1 MAIILRLNV
10 NDFRDEF
17 EAYGRDNF
25 SYEAL
30 EVLFNYYDN
39 LSEDIGEDWE
49 LDVVSICCE
58 WQEMDKEEI
67 LRQYSHYID
76 DEEAGED
83 EQLEQILDYLRGD
96 TEVIDLEGGTWLVRG
111 F

>member
-67 LRQYSHYID
+67 LRQYSHCID
-76 DEEAGED
+76 DEEAEED
-83 EQLEQILDYLRGD
+83 EQFGQILDYLRD
-96 TEVIDLEGGTWLVRG
+96 NTEVIELEGGTWLVRA